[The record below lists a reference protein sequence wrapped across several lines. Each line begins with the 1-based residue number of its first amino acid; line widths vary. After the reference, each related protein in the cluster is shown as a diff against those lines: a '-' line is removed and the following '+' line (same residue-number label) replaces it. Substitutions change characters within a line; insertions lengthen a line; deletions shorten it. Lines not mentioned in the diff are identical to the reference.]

1 MTHAQPTPTATDA
14 DTPMTVVIAARNE
27 EEFIVACLEAL
38 LSQDAAAGPVEV
50 IVAANACTDRTV
62 DRARSLSG
70 AFAARDWDLVVLDLE
85 SGGKLG
91 ALNAADARARG
102 SSRIYLDA
110 DVICAPALL
119 GQLRHALS
127 VPDARYAT
135 GTLAVAPAKSWVTR
149 AYARIWVQLPF
160 IKSGAV
166 GAGLFAVNG
175 AGRARWGDF
184 PAIISDDTFVRL
196 QFSPQERIEVQASY
210 LWPMVEGLR
219 NLVLVRRRQDIGV
232 AEINRL
238 YPEIIRNEGKAKLR
252 ARDLAGLG
260 LRAPLGLAVYVGVH
274 LLVRMGRQST
284 EWTRG
289 R

>member
-70 AFAARDWDLVVLDLE
+70 AFAARGWDLVVLDLE

-91 ALNAADARARG
+91 ALNAADARACG

-110 DVICAPALL
+110 DVVCAPALL
-119 GQLRHALS
+119 GQLRCALS

-166 GAGLFAVNG
+166 GAGLFAVNR

-219 NLVLVRRRQDIGV
+219 NLVRVRRRQDIGV

-238 YPEIIRNEGKAKLR
+238 YPDIIRNEGKAKLR
-252 ARDLAGLG
+252 VRDLAGLG
-260 LRAPLGLAVYVGVH
+260 LRAPLGLAVYIGVH